1 MSSSV
6 KINNDWQLSRQ
17 DNIQLLRVGD
27 LISEDTIKEI
37 LATIDACLAE
47 GYVDYVVDL
56 SSVDYINSVG
66 LNLLIIIKERAKK
79 KEGMVILAQAST
91 TVIKLLKMTK
101 LYPLFEL
108 SDTVEAAFDLF
119 SAQKN

>member
-1 MSSSV
+1 M
-6 KINNDWQLSRQ
+6 KINNDWQFSRH
-17 DNIQLLRVGD
+17 DKIQLLRVGD

-37 LATIDACLAE
+37 LANIDDCLTE
-47 GYVDYVVDL
+47 GYVDYVIDL
-56 SSVDYINSVG
+56 GSVDYINSVG
-66 LNLLIIIKERAKK
+66 LNLLIIVKERAKK
-79 KEGMVILAQAST
+79 NGGTLILAQASI

-108 SDTVEAAFDLF
+108 SDTVEAAFELF